1 MKNGSSSRRL
11 PREATKYQSRRDA
24 VSNSSNGLSSSS
36 DVALTARPKAD
47 AVADPQC
54 NATSLSPI
62 PIPSIARKPVYRPQK
77 RIQLKQAISNDTPK
91 LELLRKR
98 SVSGA
103 VHIEVDVWHLLLLSS
118 FWDQSSF

>member
-11 PREATKYQSRRDA
+11 PREATKYRSRRDA

-47 AVADPQC
+47 AVAD
-54 NATSLSPI
+54 
-62 PIPSIARKPVYRPQK
+62 